1 MTFPIITN
9 EKQNLYSNIIA
20 RIPEANRTEYI
31 PEICGIH
38 GKACRQMGKIEGAN
52 RALCNGCS
60 LAEYCKILTVKD
72 IPLPENKIEVYT
84 IDKTGMLHILY
95 EGTTVPA
102 NYEDCIV
109 QHFNINGNGTTQI
122 RIQVMYGE

>member
-1 MTFPIITN
+1 MAFPIITK
-9 EKQNLYSNIIA
+9 EKQNLYEETICSVLEKD
-20 RIPEANRTEYI
+20 REEYV
-31 PEICGIH
+31 PEICGYH

-84 IDKTGMLHILY
+84 MDKTGMLHILY
-95 EGTTVPA
+95 EGTIIPVD
-102 NYEDCIV
+102 YEDCIV

-122 RIQVMYGE
+122 RI